1 MIAFE
6 VIKIMVLFIIA
17 IEGYL
22 IAFEK
27 EKEEQE
33 VVSNP
38 RRELNGT
45 FKDPL
50 GYRTNTR
57 GQYVPIKPNSKMI
70 DGVDDDEV

>member
-1 MIAFE
+1 MIALE
-6 VIKIMVLFIIA
+6 VIKILTLFIIA
-17 IEGYL
+17 IEGYV
-22 IAFEK
+22 IAYMKDEPEEK
-27 EKEEQE
+27 T
-33 VVSNP
+33 SNP

>member
-1 MIAFE
+1 MIGFE
-6 VIKIMVLFIIA
+6 IIKIMVLFIIA
-17 IEGYL
+17 IEGYM

-27 EKEEQE
+27 EKEED
-33 VVSNP
+33 VKSNP
-38 RRELNGT
+38 RRELSGT

-70 DGVDDDEV
+70 DGVDDDDEV

>member
-1 MIAFE
+1 MEIIGFE
-6 VIKIMVLFIIA
+6 IIKILLMFILA

-22 IAFEK
+22 IAFK
-27 EKEEQE
+27 KEEIKSI
-33 VVSNP
+33 SNP

-57 GQYVPIKPNSKMI
+57 GQYVPVRPNSKMI
-70 DGVDDDEV
+70 DGSDDDEV

>member
-1 MIAFE
+1 MEMIGFE
-6 VIKIMVLFIIA
+6 IIKILLMFILA

-22 IAFEK
+22 IAFK
-27 EKEEQE
+27 KEEPKSI
-33 VVSNP
+33 SNP

-57 GQYVPIKPNSKMI
+57 GQYVPVRPNSKMI
-70 DGVDDDEV
+70 DGSDDDEV